1 MHKLNL
7 ILRIVVHIEFKRVF
21 VKYNA
26 NNTHSFIDMDMQRNS
41 ISIDKSNTKDNVQN
55 VYWAIPVD
63 IFELFLKRNIL
74 LWYNRAVPSIHLNS
88 IFFN

>member
-26 NNTHSFIDMDMQRNS
+26 NNIHSFIDIDIQRNS

-63 IFELFLKRNIL
+63 IFELFLKRNLL
-74 LWYNRAVPSIHLNS
+74 LWYNRAVSKHLS
-88 IFFN
+88 EL